1 MPISFRRRQNYFIV
15 SSSSSIFFIPFWC
28 SASAASSA
36 AWHSFATQLP
46 MLEIID
52 LCIPLQLHQPHPSPP
67 LFFLAD
73 EISQIFVVRLVINV
87 LELRLLGTYCTMHN
101 DNISKG
107 NRVERERKRDKIAIF
122 IQTNDCMRNILHTV
136 VFKLKGYYLCL
147 LILWLLNYCLSRNF
161 WVFFSRFSRAEMKE
175 VRARQCPLGLH
186 IAPHIKCRGFHPAA
200 PKHSHT
206 HKFCMSFSF
215 AAAAAAV
222 AWKHAVQTKEVGEQR
237 GTMRAPNQCDN
248 SRQMAINNFS
258 FFGWH
263 FRSRGCC
270 RQLLAPLRA
279 HTQRTQIVVSQTK
292 MIRQCLFVPL
302 ACLISIFPFDG
313 RGGNGSICRV
323 CRLQFTPRLQ
333 STAILWMW

>member
-1 MPISFRRRQNYFIV
+1 
-15 SSSSSIFFIPFWC
+15 
-28 SASAASSA
+28 
-36 AWHSFATQLP
+36 
-46 MLEIID
+46 
-52 LCIPLQLHQPHPSPP
+52 
-67 LFFLAD
+67 
-73 EISQIFVVRLVINV
+73 
-87 LELRLLGTYCTMHN
+87 
-101 DNISKG
+101 
-107 NRVERERKRDKIAIF
+107 
-122 IQTNDCMRNILHTV
+122 MRNILHTV

-161 WVFFSRFSRAEMKE
+161 WVFFPRFSRAEMKE

-279 HTQRTQIVVSQTK
+279 HTHNAHRLWYHKPKWFDNVSSCLLLVSFQFSHSMGAGAMEAFAACAGCNSRRGCKAQPFYECGNTDGWNGRRMREHGRLCKRQYLVSLPFLLFSTSVLDKNKEHANKQTEKK
-292 MIRQCLFVPL
+292 MNYWLSDR
-302 ACLISIFPFDG
+302 
-313 RGGNGSICRV
+313 ICV
-323 CRLQFTPRLQ
+323 C
-333 STAILWMW
+333 MEN